1 MTEQAKGVK
10 LLACAAASLIALVS
24 ATVQAEG
31 HGPAFALATPTLGK
45 GQWSS
50 DTSVMSFDTEE
61 GTSYML
67 REMIGYGISADLQ
80 AILTIPLD
88 QGGDRLMG
96 VPRTRPGAMM
106 GSGRDV
112 EASLLWR
119 FDREAPAIGTRR
131 ESTLIVS
138 AAAPTEDVRGHV
150 KVGPSTH
157 IGAVTGFAS
166 RETYWWL
173 GGGYHHYFEE
183 DQDRLGDLTYVSATF
198 AWRPPIFQQDYP
210 KPDWRIFVE
219 ALAEHA
225 DRNTVDGVE
234 EANSGGDKLL
244 VGPSVLGLFGPW
256 GASAGVLFPVAQD
269 LNGHQ
274 EASEERFRAKAVLTY
289 WF

>member
-1 MTEQAKGVK
+1 MIEQVKGST
-10 LLACAAASLIALVS
+10 LLSCTVASLIALAS
-24 ATVQAEG
+24 APAGAEG

-50 DTSVMSFDTEE
+50 DTSLMSFKTEQ
-61 GTSYML
+61 GSRYML
-67 REMIGYGISADLQ
+67 REMIGYGINADLQ
-80 AILTIPLD
+80 ALVTIPLD
-88 QGGDRLMG
+88 QGGDRLMRM
-96 VPRTRPGAMM
+96 PQTRAGAMM

-131 ESTLIVS
+131 ESTLVFS
-138 AAAPTEDVRGHV
+138 AAAPTEERRGHV

-173 GGGYHHYFEE
+173 GGGHQYYFEE
-183 DQDRLGDLTYVSATF
+183 DQDRLGSVSYLSAAF

-210 KPDWRIFVE
+210 KPDWRIFIE

-225 DRNTVDGVE
+225 GKNTVNGIE
-234 EANSGGDKLL
+234 EANSGGDKML
-244 VGPSVLGLFGPW
+244 VGPSVLGLFGSW
-256 GASAGVLFPVAQD
+256 GVSAGVLFPVVQD
-269 LNGHQ
+269 LNGAQ
-274 EASEERFRAKAVLTY
+274 GTSEERFRAKAVLTY

>member
-1 MTEQAKGVK
+1 MTEQAKGVRR
-10 LLACAAASLIALVS
+10 LACVCTALITLAS
-24 ATVQAEG
+24 ATAQAEG

-50 DTSVMSFDTEE
+50 DTSAMSFSTEE
-61 GTSYML
+61 GTSYMY
-67 REMIGYGISADLQ
+67 REMIGYGINEDLQ
-80 AILTIPLD
+80 AILALPL
-88 QGGDRLMG
+88 GRSGDSLMG
-96 VPRTRPGAMM
+96 MPRTRAGAMM

-131 ESTLIVS
+131 ESTLIFS
-138 AAAPTEDVRGHV
+138 AGVPTEDVRGHV
-150 KVGPSTH
+150 KVGPSAH

-173 GGGYHHYFEE
+173 GGGYQRYFEE
-183 DQDRLGDLTYVSATF
+183 GQDRLGDLTYLSAAF

-225 DRNTVDGVE
+225 GKNTLNGME
-234 EANSGGDKLL
+234 EANSGGAKLL
-244 VGPSVLGLFGPW
+244 VGPSVLGLYGPW
-256 GASAGVLFPVAQD
+256 GVSAGVLFPLAQD
-269 LNGHQ
+269 LNGDQ